1 MPSEHVL
8 LVQGANRTLLVLEE
22 MYREWGGVGWNA
34 SRAARQR
41 QSPRV
46 LVQNGNTQQK
56 RQTRMRVGVR
66 TVWLGCGAR
75 LWSQGQE

>member
-1 MPSEHVL
+1 MSWKGCTES
-8 LVQGANRTLLVLEE
+8 
-22 MYREWGGVGWNA
+22 GVGWGA

-46 LVQNGNTQQK
+46 LVQNGNKQQK

-66 TVWLGCGAR
+66 TVWEALGVVRMWRQALVPRASSFKSDEKGT
-75 LWSQGQE
+75 